1 MAFVMASETDSA
13 DFHQEVEECL
23 AADRRPEAAVYPC
36 RDPVDHRELAAQSA
50 S

>member
-1 MAFVMASETDSA
+1 MAFVKAFETDSA

-23 AADRRPEAAVYPC
+23 ASDQRPEAGMYPC
-36 RDPVDHRELAAQSA
+36 RDPVHHRELAAQSA